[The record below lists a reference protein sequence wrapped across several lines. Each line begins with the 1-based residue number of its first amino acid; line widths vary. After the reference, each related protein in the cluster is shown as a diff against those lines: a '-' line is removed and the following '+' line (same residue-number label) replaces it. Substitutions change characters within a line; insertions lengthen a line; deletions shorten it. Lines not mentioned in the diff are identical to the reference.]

1 MASDWTQYEMIDAV
15 GKKTTIYLRNGK
27 ISHNPLEFDCA
38 SCHMHH
44 FGTCS
49 RTTNCHFSPNLCCDV
64 TLDSKGGERV
74 TQACRYV
81 MVDGRREAN
90 PTVVSFITLNVVAL
104 FML

>member
-1 MASDWTQYEMIDAV
+1 MRFVMSLTDASADVALEQASLP
-15 GKKTTIYLRNGK
+15 G
-27 ISHNPLEFDCA
+27 NPLDEKQQLCA
-38 SCHMHH
+38 WLTSSVRH
-44 FGTCS
+44 
-49 RTTNCHFSPNLCCDV
+49 TNV